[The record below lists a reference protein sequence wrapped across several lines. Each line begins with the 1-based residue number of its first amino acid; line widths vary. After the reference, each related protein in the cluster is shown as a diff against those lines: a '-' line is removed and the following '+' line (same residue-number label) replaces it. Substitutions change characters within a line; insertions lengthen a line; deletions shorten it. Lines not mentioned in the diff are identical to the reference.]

1 MRRIVVIFLLPVLV
15 STLARAQYASLN
27 WDVKTTIEMTAA
39 LGIEKAQEEMTQ
51 TQWGKILDHY
61 GAAELASAGIF
72 ASKYLDHLALKDE
85 LCFGSEENW
94 YYKHIRMM
102 VAQRIMPKVFN
113 VASMMIKHP
122 DKAIYWGPYLYKT
135 TEEVKQLCMIFQA
148 VCSNGKLSFKDLH
161 FLVIVDDLKE
171 IFDLSR
177 FGGVDWRGMWD
188 NISNIK
194 GLTWDD
200 LEEDF
205 TNLMSVGG
213 AIASAGGMLL
223 DDLWVQASKSGN
235 VFKMSP
241 KEILQLGREY
251 QNTFESLNSAAKIKD
266 QLMNIIQTTDSLGV
280 TRLFKFDEYN
290 ISNYVTDYLHKL
302 TGSYFKQRWYIE
314 WKDSGQELV
323 EQWDAPRNVDDMYEG
338 RNGWYFVETHDA
350 NYRPDKSV
358 INAAKAASEAACGWS
373 QARCDQLN
381 AEQNWYHY
389 TITYEMVSEYFYIPF
404 LGQKLILGWSF
415 AYNIR
420 VYRSWNGGDTVF
432 EETLDTY
439 NTTEAA
445 FAQYMQ
451 GKLMEIEAED
461 MAANNSDKPLHH
473 YKICKDS
480 KIYYQASD
488 EKRMRGCTAVEFW
501 LNCDNGTKLAEG
513 ATEWKINDHIYDDEG
528 PKPDAYKSEA
538 MATTLTNTGSGL
550 SDCQDK
556 INECNENIIR
566 LTNEINVLNLRQK
579 ELLELISSAVNYAD
593 ATQYREEYNSNKA
606 TIEARKRDK
615 QKWEDARQAAQ
626 NAYSQAYGDYAGE
639 SDGCYR
645 IPAIMRECEV
655 NYGVSWDDDGEW
667 EGMTWVRHGK
677 IQSMGVNV
685 TFRGTVSN
693 VRPEEWVNCVF
704 FTLRIHRSIVRISWA
719 LEANYSTSDQV
730 DIMQFSNEMSESE
743 RSRLVNERQKE
754 IMAEHPDC
762 SVELR
767 YQYSDNEQ
775 VEEDNGTY
783 HLLWMSDRL
792 RIAREVDM
800 RLVRIHSELVLLE
813 RYLRHSESLL
823 DYLVAPF
830 ADAYRQGLR
839 GAMANDSYRRWRQ
852 SGIDALHVEHDDSKR
867 HNRQN
872 TPSAPGNEAAEQ
884 SRGIRITTENSP
896 SDEN

>member
-1 MRRIVVIFLLPVLV
+1 MRRIVVIFLLTVLV

-135 TEEVKQLCMIFQA
+135 TEEVKQLCMIFQV

-241 KEILQLGREY
+241 KEILQLSREY

-266 QLMNIIQTTDSLGV
+266 QLMNIIQSTDSLGV

-290 ISNYVTDYLHKL
+290 IGNYVTDYLHKL

-323 EQWDAPRNVDDMYEG
+323 EQWDAPRNVDDMFEG

-358 INAAKAASEAACGWS
+358 INAAKAASESACGWS
-373 QARCDQLN
+373 
-381 AEQNWYHY
+381 
-389 TITYEMVSEYFYIPF
+389 
-404 LGQKLILGWSF
+404 
-415 AYNIR
+415 
-420 VYRSWNGGDTVF
+420 
-432 EETLDTY
+432 
-439 NTTEAA
+439 
-445 FAQYMQ
+445 
-451 GKLMEIEAED
+451 
-461 MAANNSDKPLHH
+461 
-473 YKICKDS
+473 
-480 KIYYQASD
+480 
-488 EKRMRGCTAVEFW
+488 
-501 LNCDNGTKLAEG
+501 
-513 ATEWKINDHIYDDEG
+513 
-528 PKPDAYKSEA
+528 
-538 MATTLTNTGSGL
+538 
-550 SDCQDK
+550 
-556 INECNENIIR
+556 
-566 LTNEINVLNLRQK
+566 
-579 ELLELISSAVNYAD
+579 
-593 ATQYREEYNSNKA
+593 
-606 TIEARKRDK
+606 
-615 QKWEDARQAAQ
+615 
-626 NAYSQAYGDYAGE
+626 
-639 SDGCYR
+639 
-645 IPAIMRECEV
+645 
-655 NYGVSWDDDGEW
+655 
-667 EGMTWVRHGK
+667 
-677 IQSMGVNV
+677 
-685 TFRGTVSN
+685 
-693 VRPEEWVNCVF
+693 
-704 FTLRIHRSIVRISWA
+704 
-719 LEANYSTSDQV
+719 
-730 DIMQFSNEMSESE
+730 
-743 RSRLVNERQKE
+743 
-754 IMAEHPDC
+754 
-762 SVELR
+762 
-767 YQYSDNEQ
+767 
-775 VEEDNGTY
+775 
-783 HLLWMSDRL
+783 
-792 RIAREVDM
+792 
-800 RLVRIHSELVLLE
+800 
-813 RYLRHSESLL
+813 
-823 DYLVAPF
+823 
-830 ADAYRQGLR
+830 
-839 GAMANDSYRRWRQ
+839 
-852 SGIDALHVEHDDSKR
+852 
-867 HNRQN
+867 
-872 TPSAPGNEAAEQ
+872 
-884 SRGIRITTENSP
+884 
-896 SDEN
+896 